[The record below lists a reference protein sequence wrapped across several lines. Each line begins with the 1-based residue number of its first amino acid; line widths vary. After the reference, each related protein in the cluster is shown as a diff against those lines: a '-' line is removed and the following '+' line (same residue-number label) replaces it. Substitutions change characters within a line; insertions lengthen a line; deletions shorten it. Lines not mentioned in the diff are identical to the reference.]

1 MKNYLFLLIFSL
13 FFVACSTKVEQSVEK
28 SNQNDISELLKKLI
42 QKEKEINILKLELK
56 DCKEKNKE

>member
-13 FFVACSTKVEQSVEK
+13 FFVACSTKVEKSVEK